1 MQINF
6 FDERVYS
13 KRFMGGIFP
22 FSNEDYIIQFQNA
35 FEILFKEEKWDKITQ
50 TTLPMFYLLR
60 HYLEISF
67 KRNIEYFQEKSDE
80 NKFEKLNLT
89 HNIKYLYDEFLKYL
103 DSSFDK
109 FDLSLELQEQLKTYK
124 ENLKNLTSYIIDM
137 DNSGFALRYCFDN
150 KSSNKQPL
158 VDNNIRIN
166 LGDLIKNW
174 EGVKTILNFSI
185 FVYEDLIRDLAKP

>member
-13 KRFMGGIFP
+13 KRFMGGIFS

-35 FEILFKEEKWDKITQ
+35 FEILFKEEKWDTITQ

-89 HNIKYLYDEFLKYL
+89 HNIKYLYDEFLKHL
-103 DSSFDK
+103 NSSFDK

-124 ENLKNLTSYIIDM
+124 ENLKNLTRYIIDM
-137 DNSGFALRYCFDN
+137 DNSGFAFRYCFDN
-150 KSSNKQPL
+150 KSSNKQPP
-158 VDNNIRIN
+158 VDNKIRIN

-185 FVYEDLIRDLAKP
+185 FVYEDLIRDFS